1 MAWSFLDTVNKYFS
15 QSLISQASS
24 YLGESE
30 ATVRRGVDL
39 VIPVT
44 LAGIVKK
51 AEDGDLSA
59 LLNWGKEAM
68 NSGILENLS
77 GTFSS
82 SEGGVPAISPGLIS
96 GLFGDK
102 WGGIA
107 NSVSSFIG
115 MKGASTSS
123 LFGSVV
129 PLALAV
135 LARHVKENNHAPGAI
150 SSLLKQQKS
159 AILSALPSGFDL
171 SKFINLNAET
181 LQTTAKKNNWLLP
194 LIAVL
199 AAVVL
204 LLWFWR
210 GCNKTENTVPA
221 TDTVVQKTVDTVVL
235 DREQAKV
242 KLPNGVELDCYK
254 GSIEELLVAFLND
267 PNAMPGQDNW
277 FDFND
282 LNFVFGTAE
291 IVPESRKELDNL
303 IEILKAYPKVKIKI
317 GGYTDKVGD
326 EAANVKL
333 SSDRAAAVKAELDA
347 AGVGSQVVGSE
358 GYGSQFAKYPASAPE
373 VDRLKD
379 RRVSV
384 SVREK

>member
-1 MAWSFLDTVNKYFS
+1 
-15 QSLISQASS
+15 
-24 YLGESE
+24 
-30 ATVRRGVDL
+30 
-39 VIPVT
+39 
-44 LAGIVKK
+44 
-51 AEDGDLSA
+51 
-59 LLNWGKEAM
+59 
-68 NSGILENLS
+68 
-77 GTFSS
+77 
-82 SEGGVPAISPGLIS
+82 
-96 GLFGDK
+96 
-102 WGGIA
+102 
-107 NSVSSFIG
+107 
-115 MKGASTSS
+115 
-123 LFGSVV
+123 
-129 PLALAV
+129 
-135 LARHVKENNHAPGAI
+135 
-150 SSLLKQQKS
+150 
-159 AILSALPSGFDL
+159 
-171 SKFINLNAET
+171 
-181 LQTTAKKNNWLLP
+181 LP
-194 LIAVL
+194 LIAGL

>member
-82 SEGGVPAISPGLIS
+82 SGDGVPAISPGLIS

-135 LARHVKENNHAPGAI
+135 LARHVK
-150 SSLLKQQKS
+150 
-159 AILSALPSGFDL
+159 
-171 SKFINLNAET
+171 
-181 LQTTAKKNNWLLP
+181 
-194 LIAVL
+194 
-199 AAVVL
+199 
-204 LLWFWR
+204 
-210 GCNKTENTVPA
+210 
-221 TDTVVQKTVDTVVL
+221 
-235 DREQAKV
+235 
-242 KLPNGVELDCYK
+242 
-254 GSIEELLVAFLND
+254 
-267 PNAMPGQDNW
+267 
-277 FDFND
+277 
-282 LNFVFGTAE
+282 
-291 IVPESRKELDNL
+291 
-303 IEILKAYPKVKIKI
+303 
-317 GGYTDKVGD
+317 
-326 EAANVKL
+326 
-333 SSDRAAAVKAELDA
+333 
-347 AGVGSQVVGSE
+347 
-358 GYGSQFAKYPASAPE
+358 
-373 VDRLKD
+373 
-379 RRVSV
+379 
-384 SVREK
+384 